1 MGQGSHGPTDPGE
14 SEGES
19 ESTNIGSKSV
29 AAGKSN
35 KMNKLLEQQFVRNA
49 FNSVV
54 PAKEKKLIKNKTP
67 ADEQHRRQQQQQGT
81 AATRKKGKLAAKYAA
96 IDSLEER
103 AYQIL
108 LDLGMVDEHNNS

>member
-1 MGQGSHGPTDPGE
+1 M
-14 SEGES
+14 
-19 ESTNIGSKSV
+19 K
-29 AAGKSN
+29 
-35 KMNKLLEQQFVRNA
+35 KLLEQQFVRNA
-49 FNSVV
+49 LNSVV
-54 PAKEKKLIKNKTP
+54 PAKEKMMMKRKKTTTASTP
-67 ADEQHRRQQQQQGT
+67 ADEQQQQQGT